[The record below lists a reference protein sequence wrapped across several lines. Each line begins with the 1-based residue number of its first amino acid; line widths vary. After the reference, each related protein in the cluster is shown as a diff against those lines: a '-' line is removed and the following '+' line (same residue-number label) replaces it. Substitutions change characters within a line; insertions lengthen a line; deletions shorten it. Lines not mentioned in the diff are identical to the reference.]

1 MMVLCRVFWV
11 RWSDYKLSV
20 LDVSVCA
27 YVCVP
32 ILVRL
37 QPNNQTR
44 QRAKEKEKGDERR
57 GAKCVIVGI

>member
-1 MMVLCRVFWV
+1 ML
-11 RWSDYKLSV
+11 
-20 LDVSVCA
+20 VCA

-44 QRAKEKEKGDERR
+44 QRAKEREKGDERR